1 MLKYAVTHIA
11 IHTTTM
17 KAFAMAL
24 AALALFAGISTA
36 EAAPKTVYT
45 VTMTGVT

>member
-1 MLKYAVTHIA
+1 MKH
-11 IHTTTM
+11 TM
-17 KAFAMAL
+17 KAIIMAVT
-24 AALALFAGISTA
+24 ALALFAGISAA

>member
-1 MLKYAVTHIA
+1 MRLANRTNNK
-11 IHTTTM
+11 TM
-17 KAFAMAL
+17 KAIAMAL

>member
-1 MLKYAVTHIA
+1 
-11 IHTTTM
+11 M
-17 KAFAMAL
+17 KAIAMAFT
-24 AALALFAGISTA
+24 ALALFAGIGTA

>member
-1 MLKYAVTHIA
+1 MKQ
-11 IHTTTM
+11 TM
-17 KAFAMAL
+17 KAIIMAVT
-24 AALALFAGISTA
+24 ALALFAGISTA

>member
-1 MLKYAVTHIA
+1 MKH
-11 IHTTTM
+11 TM
-17 KAFAMAL
+17 KAIIMAVT
-24 AALALFAGISTA
+24 ALALLAGISTA

>member
-1 MLKYAVTHIA
+1 
-11 IHTTTM
+11 M
-17 KAFAMAL
+17 KSIAMAL